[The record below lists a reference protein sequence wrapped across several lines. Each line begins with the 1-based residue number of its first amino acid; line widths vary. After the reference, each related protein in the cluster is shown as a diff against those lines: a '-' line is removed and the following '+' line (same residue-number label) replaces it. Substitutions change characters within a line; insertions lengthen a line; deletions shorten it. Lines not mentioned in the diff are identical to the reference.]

1 MGGDYVRRS
10 SRRVKVRG
18 EREFI
23 VNSDMMLRDFKVK
36 VCSRFM
42 VLVSFFNLVHFAADG
57 GVQGGPI
64 RPEPGKTCKRASN
77 ACAHFWQIM

>member
-1 MGGDYVRRS
+1 MTLRNVIYNYLYVAVFGGDPKRLKLMGGDYVRRS

-36 VCSRFM
+36 VSTLFTE
-42 VLVSFFNLVHFAADG
+42 F
-57 GVQGGPI
+57 
-64 RPEPGKTCKRASN
+64 
-77 ACAHFWQIM
+77 